1 MASLKGLSRTTT
13 RKKIGELLE
22 RLTLSDVKNKK
33 ISKLSGGMKR
43 RVGIAQALLNDP
55 KVLILDEPTSGL
67 DPGERIRFRN
77 LLSEFAHN
85 RIVLI
90 STHIVSDVEYI
101 ATENAVMKQGK
112 IIETGTTDELTQ
124 LVSGK
129 VWSAMIPTREAFFY
143 EQKMRVVNLRN
154 EDHDMTSLR
163 YLAETPLIPDSCPT
177 EPKLEDLYLWLFPQ
191 EGSVDSEKEEVK

>member
-1 MASLKGLSRTTT
+1 
-13 RKKIGELLE
+13 
-22 RLTLSDVKNKK
+22 
-33 ISKLSGGMKR
+33 MKR

-112 IIETGTTDELTQ
+112 L
-124 LVSGK
+124 
-129 VWSAMIPTREAFFY
+129 
-143 EQKMRVVNLRN
+143 LRQG
-154 EDHDMTSLR
+154 LR
-163 YLAETPLIPDSCPT
+163 MS
-177 EPKLEDLYLWLFPQ
+177 
-191 EGSVDSEKEEVK
+191 

>member
-1 MASLKGLSRTTT
+1 M
-13 RKKIGELLE
+13 LE
-22 RLTLSDVKNKK
+22 RLTQADVKNKK

-101 ATENAVMKQGK
+101 ATENA
-112 IIETGTTDELTQ
+112 
-124 LVSGK
+124 
-129 VWSAMIPTREAFFY
+129 
-143 EQKMRVVNLRN
+143 
-154 EDHDMTSLR
+154 
-163 YLAETPLIPDSCPT
+163 
-177 EPKLEDLYLWLFPQ
+177 
-191 EGSVDSEKEEVK
+191 GSKPAK

>member
-1 MASLKGLSRTTT
+1 M
-13 RKKIGELLE
+13 LE

-129 VWSAMIPTREAFFY
+129 VWSAMIPTREAFSY

-163 YLAETPLIPDSCPT
+163 YLAEIPLIPIPVRQSQSWRICICGYSPRRA
-177 EPKLEDLYLWLFPQ
+177 
-191 EGSVDSEKEEVK
+191 V